1 MKVPLLDLKI
11 QYQHHKKELDEAVLK
26 IAESQYFILGSEVEK
41 MEKAFC
47 KYLKCKYAV
56 GVSSGTDALL
66 LALMA
71 IGIKPG
77 DEIIVPTYS
86 FFSTA
91 GVVSRL
97 NAIPVFT
104 DIDPITFNINPE
116 DIKRKITPNTKAI
129 IPVHLYGQSCEMDKV
144 VEVAKANNIKIIED
158 GAQAIGAQY
167 KDGGYVGTIGDIG
180 CFSFFPSK
188 NLGCYGDGGLTVTND
203 PFLAEQLE
211 IMRVHGGKQKY
222 YYKVIGGN
230 FRLDAIQAAV
240 INVKLPYLYDWSAK
254 RRENAELYNKLF
266 IENKLADR
274 VGATEFDKN
283 NKILL
288 PKAVFKKK
296 SNSVKNYRIYNQYII
311 RTQERDDLR
320 KYLTEKGI
328 GNEIYYPVPFHKQEC
343 FSNLNI
349 GESKFPVAESACNTS
364 IALPIFPELT
374 EEQITFVV
382 KSISEFIN

>member
-222 YYKVIGGN
+222 YHKVIGGN

-296 SNSVKNYRIYNQYII
+296 SNSVKNYHIYNQYII